1 MRLGLVQFA
10 PRIGEVRYNAGS
22 MLEVANAAASHGAT
36 LAVFPELS
44 LIGYPP
50 MDLLRD
56 ETLRETCRIALDEMA
71 NRLKIPALMGAPSW
85 EDGKVYNAAY
95 WVSDQGWS
103 VVGRKVLLP
112 NYDVFD
118 E

>member
-10 PRIGEVRYNAGS
+10 PRIGEVRFNADS
-22 MLEVANAAASHGAT
+22 MLEAANAAAEYGAT

-56 ETLRETCRIALDEMA
+56 ETLRETCRIALDEMV
-71 NRLKIPALMGAPSW
+71 NRIKIP
-85 EDGKVYNAAY
+85 
-95 WVSDQGWS
+95 
-103 VVGRKVLLP
+103 
-112 NYDVFD
+112 
-118 E
+118 